1 MKAVRILIGDDHEIV
16 RRGLRALLSSRSKW
30 EVVAEAATGREAV
43 ESARRLKPDIVIL
56 DITMPDSNGL
66 DAARI
71 MSRELPKTEIL
82 ILTMHESLQLARE
95 VINVGARGCVLKSDA
110 ESELLTAVETLSQ
123 HRTYISKRLAEMVV
137 EGFFDK
143 TTGLGGDQTPQ
154 PELTSRE
161 RSVVQLLAKGKS
173 NKEVAQA
180 LGISVKTVE
189 THRGHVMRK
198 LNLHSITDL
207 VHYAIRSHIV
217 EP

>member
-1 MKAVRILIGDDHEIV
+1 MKAVRILIVDDHEIV

-71 MSRELPKTEIL
+71 ISRELPKTEIL

-95 VINVGARGCVLKSDA
+95 VINVGARGYVLKSDA
-110 ESELLTAVETLSQ
+110 ESEIVTAVEALSQ

-161 RSVVQLLAKGKS
+161 RGVVQLLAKGKS